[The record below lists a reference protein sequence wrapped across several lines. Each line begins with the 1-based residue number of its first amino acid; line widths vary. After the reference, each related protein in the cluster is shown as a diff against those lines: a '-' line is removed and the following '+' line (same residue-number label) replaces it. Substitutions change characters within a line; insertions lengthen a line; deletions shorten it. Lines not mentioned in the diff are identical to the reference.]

1 MRVGALHHVAIAVPD
16 IASALSFYT
25 DTLGMTAG
33 APHELPGQAVRA
45 VFLESEG
52 SRLELI
58 EPIDGASGVARFVAE
73 RGRPALHHVCY
84 TVPDLDAALSELAAT
99 GIELV
104 DRTPR
109 AGLEGRVAFL
119 HPRASGGVLIELIES
134 ADRTRP
140 RAPHTGAR

>member
-1 MRVGALHHVAIAVPD
+1 MKVGALHHVAIAVPD

-33 APHELPGQAVRA
+33 EPHDLPGQAVRA
-45 VFLESEG
+45 LFLESGG

-58 EPIDGASGVARFVAE
+58 EPLDGASGVARFVAE

-84 TVPDLDAALSELAAT
+84 AVPDLDAALSELAAT

-104 DRTPR
+104 DRSPR

-134 ADRTRP
+134 ADRTSP